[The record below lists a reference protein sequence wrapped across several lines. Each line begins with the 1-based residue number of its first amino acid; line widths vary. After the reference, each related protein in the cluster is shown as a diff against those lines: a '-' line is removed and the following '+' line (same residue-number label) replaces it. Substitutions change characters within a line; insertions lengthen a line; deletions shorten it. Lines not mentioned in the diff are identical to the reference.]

1 MTVGAEQGEIAA
13 VGSPVLVPHAAI
25 DERHPRR
32 WTSATIVVAAALL
45 ALFNAPAIGAWFDD
59 LPPRGATEPLRAP
72 IARWATMTA
81 GRSLDAPRAWLR
93 ARWKAAQAA
102 RFDNERPGERG
113 ES

>member
-59 LPPRGATEPLRAP
+59 LPPRGATEPLRA
-72 IARWATMTA
+72 
-81 GRSLDAPRAWLR
+81 
-93 ARWKAAQAA
+93 RWKAAQAA